1 MKVEPKSFLQATV
14 EEATSGGDQAEQA
27 LALAADAIRLQ
38 IATMNILSGL
48 LALSRQ
54 QNPGFAHRL
63 DGEMAAMHSRIDS
76 IAGTLGEI
84 EAGRKTARR
93 LPDAPTPD
101 TIRDVAFWLS
111 DHDQDSLGGYSSAT
125 WAAEAL
131 LAVLWQSFRNQ
142 GFLDKKPPAS

>member
-14 EEATSGGDQAEQA
+14 EEPTSGGDQAEQA

-48 LALSRQ
+48 LALCRQ

-93 LPDAPTPD
+93 FPDAPTSD

-111 DHDQDSLGGYSSAT
+111 DQEPLGRGSSAT
-125 WAAEAL
+125 WDAEAL
-131 LAVLWQSFRNQ
+131 CAVLWKSFQNQ